1 VAQALG
7 DQVSVLAAE
16 IQNDDEITGHLRSCE
31 VQDKMSCFNQH
42 QRGRA
47 KLQRERVLMF
57 GIGLPEMMVIAVV
70 ALIFIGPDKLPGV
83 MRSVGRS
90 LVQLKRATND
100 VRTTVQD
107 EMRDI
112 EREIDL
118 KDVKEELESEF
129 GSVAKQAKLPFS
141 NLDAPEKLVAVADAL
156 EGKPAEKAAPAGA
169 SEKTAQQDEASETDS
184 LKEVPAEASP
194 APETAKSEKAPAE
207 PSVT

>member
-1 VAQALG
+1 
-7 DQVSVLAAE
+7 
-16 IQNDDEITGHLRSCE
+16 
-31 VQDKMSCFNQH
+31 
-42 QRGRA
+42 
-47 KLQRERVLMF
+47 MF
-57 GIGLPEMMVIAVV
+57 GIGFPEMMVIVVV

-83 MRSVGRS
+83 MRSVGRG

-141 NLDAPEKLVAVADAL
+141 NLDTSGKLEAIADAL
-156 EGKPAEKAAPAGA
+156 ESKPAEKAAQVEA
-169 SEKTAQQDEASETDS
+169 SEEIVQKDEASGTDS
-184 LKEVPAEASP
+184 LKETLADASP
-194 APETAKSEKAPAE
+194 APDVDTTPKTAKAE
-207 PSVT
+207 PA

>member
-1 VAQALG
+1 
-7 DQVSVLAAE
+7 
-16 IQNDDEITGHLRSCE
+16 
-31 VQDKMSCFNQH
+31 
-42 QRGRA
+42 
-47 KLQRERVLMF
+47 MF

-141 NLDAPEKLVAVADAL
+141 NLDTSGKLEAIADVL
-156 EGKPAEKAAPAGA
+156 ESKPAEKAAQVEA
-169 SEKTAQQDEASETDS
+169 SEEIVQKDEASRTDS
-184 LKEVPAEASP
+184 LKETLADASP
-194 APETAKSEKAPAE
+194 APDVDTTPKTAKAE
-207 PSVT
+207 PA

>member
-1 VAQALG
+1 
-7 DQVSVLAAE
+7 
-16 IQNDDEITGHLRSCE
+16 
-31 VQDKMSCFNQH
+31 
-42 QRGRA
+42 
-47 KLQRERVLMF
+47 MF

-70 ALIFIGPDKLPGV
+70 ALIFIGPDKLPSV

-156 EGKPAEKAAPAGA
+156 EGKPAEKAASAGA